1 MGHVTATLEFWEWS
15 NLMTRANLRL
25 NTENRTVSQITLPK
39 INNDTPKKGAIWK
52 GKCIFQTLSFKG
64 YVSFRGY
71 KTIGSASGE
80 SQVDFEFNL
89 YAIWDTTQMFLH

>member
-1 MGHVTATLEFWEWS
+1 MVES
-15 NLMTRANLRL
+15 ND

-64 YVSFRGY
+64 YVSFRG
-71 KTIGSASGE
+71 IRQLDL
-80 SQVDFEFNL
+80 QVVNLKWILNDFEFNL
-89 YAIWDTTQMFLH
+89 YAIWDTT